1 MMARE
6 SSTRVKAGPAKM
18 DWLFLLA
25 AGLVEV
31 AFALS
36 IESTKGF
43 TRPLQ
48 TALCFVLG
56 AGSIYLLTHALKTLP
71 IGTAYAVFTGIGAI
85 GTVVLGIVL
94 AGDPATPGRLI
105 PIALIVAEIVALR
118 LFSTA

>member
-1 MMARE
+1 MA
-6 SSTRVKAGPAKM
+6 
-18 DWLFLLA
+18 WLFLLV

-36 IESTKGF
+36 IEPTKGF

-94 AGDPATPGRLI
+94 AGDPATLGRLV
-105 PIALIVAEIVALR
+105 PIALIVVGIIALK
-118 LFSTA
+118 LFSAA

>member
-1 MMARE
+1 MA
-6 SSTRVKAGPAKM
+6 
-18 DWLFLLA
+18 WLFLLA

-36 IESTKGF
+36 IEPTKGF

-94 AGDPATPGRLI
+94 AGDPATLGRLV
-105 PIALIVAEIVALR
+105 PIALIVVGIIALK
-118 LFSTA
+118 LFSAA